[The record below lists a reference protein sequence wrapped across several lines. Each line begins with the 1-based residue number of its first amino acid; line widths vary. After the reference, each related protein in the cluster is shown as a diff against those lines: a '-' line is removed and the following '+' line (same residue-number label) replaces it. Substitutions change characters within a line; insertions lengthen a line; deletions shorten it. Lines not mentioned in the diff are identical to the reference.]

1 MIFANNR
8 FPEFDLEDVIL
19 REIDPKSDAKDFYY
33 YIRKKEVAEFVPA
46 PEIPKDIDE
55 AVKEL
60 DYWHSLFRQRRSIFW
75 AIECKSTKKFIGMAG
90 CNSFSNTHNRAE
102 ISYDL
107 SYDFWGKGIMQRSL
121 EQILVFLH
129 EGLGAV
135 RIQATVAISNK
146 RSIKLLESLG
156 FQREGL
162 MPKYALL
169 NGEYL
174 DYYMY
179 GKVKF

>member
-1 MIFANNR
+1 MIFAKNN
-8 FPEFDLEDVIL
+8 FPEFDLGDVIL
-19 REIDPKSDAKDFYY
+19 REINPKSDAKDFYY

-46 PEIPKDIDE
+46 PEIPKDLDE
-55 AVKEL
+55 AITEL

-75 AIECKSTKKFIGMAG
+75 AIECKKTKKFIGMAG
-90 CNSFSNTHNRAE
+90 CNSFSSAHNRAE

-121 EQILVFLH
+121 AHIISFLQG
-129 EGLGAV
+129 GLGAV
-135 RIQATVAISNK
+135 RIQATVAISNN
-146 RSIKLLESLG
+146 RSIKLLETLG
-156 FQREGL
+156 FQREGF

-169 NGEYL
+169 NGVYL

-179 GKVKF
+179 GLV